1 MTLKLL
7 FPVVPDVLHIVV
19 IFHDVDELFHQLD
32 VLFALQLLI
41 VLRDQRGRIPV
52 FRTRFIIEGQQIPS
66 SAESIAWFNAV
77 FRAPG

>member
-1 MTLKLL
+1 MFLL

-19 IFHDVDELFHQLD
+19 IFYDVDAIISQRNMRRG
-32 VLFALQLLI
+32 LQLLV

>member
-1 MTLKLL
+1 M
-7 FPVVPDVLHIVV
+7 PDVLHIVV
-19 IFHDVDELFHQLD
+19 IFYDVDAIISQRNMRGG
-32 VLFALQLLI
+32 LQLLV
-41 VLRDQRGRIPV
+41 VLGDQRGRIPV

>member
-1 MTLKLL
+1 MLL
-7 FPVVPDVLHIVV
+7 CVFPVVPDVLDIVV
-19 IFHDVDELFHQLD
+19 IFYDVDAIISQRNMRRG
-32 VLFALQLLI
+32 LQLLV

>member
-1 MTLKLL
+1 M
-7 FPVVPDVLHIVV
+7 PDVLHIVV
-19 IFHDVDELFHQLD
+19 IFYDVDAIISQRNLRRG
-32 VLFALQLLI
+32 LQLLV